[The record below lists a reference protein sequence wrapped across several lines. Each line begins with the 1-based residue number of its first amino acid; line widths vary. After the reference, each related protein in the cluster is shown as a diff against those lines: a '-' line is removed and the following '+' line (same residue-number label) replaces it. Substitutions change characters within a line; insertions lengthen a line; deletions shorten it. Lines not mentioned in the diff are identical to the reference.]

1 MNNKERELNSM
12 LLVGS
17 LTLAIG
23 VMLGYLIC
31 RLTG

>member
-1 MNNKERELNSM
+1 MNDKEREINSA

-17 LTLAIG
+17 LALAIG

-31 RLTG
+31 KLTG